1 MDLLFFIPQT
11 SLAGMFA
18 TSIISSALK
27 GWEGGLNKKGEVR
40 FEVLILVSRLWSCGC
55 DAMYYG

>member
-27 GWEGGLNKKGEVR
+27 GGREGRLNKKEEVR
-40 FEVLILVSRLWSCGC
+40 FEVLILVSRLWSCG
-55 DAMYYG
+55 M